1 MDDTIDEES
10 VDEESINSDTTM
22 NRLEQLVEKRCWE
35 SVFAHL
41 QTIQGREDAMKR
53 NSTLRRRVY
62 FNREFYDHAP
72 FHVIEALVKAY
83 PEGIVEPFRRN
94 ITADPI
100 ETVLWCT
107 NEETRNRVFK
117 LFFETNPKC
126 FDNCSF
132 YFFHEACVMCDTEV
146 LKLMIQANP
155 KFLYQRNT
163 NSALEFLLP
172 LHTACSRDRCEKIDL
187 MLAFDPL
194 LARMVDHNSKML
206 ALHIACTRSHDIFNL
221 GTFRRLIEAY
231 PQAAKVKDS
240 KERLPL
246 HYVCKET
253 RFRPDTPDFFG
264 EVFKIY
270 PEAAKILDKQKNLP
284 LHYLVICN
292 NLSPHQYED
301 LAPQVRRQIGKP
313 LAVLIETYPDA
324 LLQRDEEN
332 QLVLGRMAERRC
344 PFHHVW
350 HTAGRLCTHAFICA
364 TQESMQPLRQI
375 SCELPALVANFM
387 ESPLDWT
394 TREGVIQDG
403 ELTGIILHY
412 TFQALLEANNGLDT
426 NSNLPSGHN
435 VLRCCLPVDNNQS
448 TAKTTLLH
456 KLAYCSK
463 FCNQQSIMHA
473 VDLYVSR
480 KYDHFFQSDNNG
492 NLPLHLVCCAPP
504 PMILVGEYEMRCSE
518 KTKASLV
525 ETFLTPCMEAASKT
539 NYLGKTPLDILM
551 ETESEL
557 SELNIESWGGVELLV
572 TANPTEANKLF
583 TKEKMYLFM
592 IAAIGEQAN
601 LSFTFSMLLSFVLV
615 QNLDDLGSTTIV
627 TKIKK
632 QKVSRK

>member
-1 MDDTIDEES
+1 
-10 VDEESINSDTTM
+10 
-22 NRLEQLVEKRCWE
+22 
-35 SVFAHL
+35 
-41 QTIQGREDAMKR
+41 
-53 NSTLRRRVY
+53 
-62 FNREFYDHAP
+62 
-72 FHVIEALVKAY
+72 
-83 PEGIVEPFRRN
+83 
-94 ITADPI
+94 
-100 ETVLWCT
+100 
-107 NEETRNRVFK
+107 
-117 LFFETNPKC
+117 
-126 FDNCSF
+126 
-132 YFFHEACVMCDTEV
+132 MCDTEV

-231 PQAAKVKDS
+231 PQATKEKDS

-246 HYVCKET
+246 HYVCKKT
-253 RFRPDTPDFFG
+253 QFGPDTPDFLS
-264 EVFKIY
+264 EVLNIY
-270 PEAAKILDKQKNLP
+270 PEAAKILDQQKNLP
-284 LHYLVICN
+284 LHYLVTSNI
-292 NLSPHQYED
+292 LSPYQYED
-301 LAPQVRRQIGKP
+301 LAPQVRRQYEKP

-364 TQESMQPLRQI
+364 TQESMQPLHQI

-394 TREGVIQDG
+394 TREGGIQD
-403 ELTGIILHY
+403 EKLAGIILHY
-412 TFQALLEANNGLDT
+412 TFQALLEANPGLDI
-426 NSNLPSGHN
+426 NSKLPS
-435 VLRCCLPVDNNQS
+435 VDNEHS
-448 TAKTTLLH
+448 TVKTTLLH

-463 FCNQQSIMHA
+463 FCNQQSILCA
-473 VDLYVSR
+473 VNLYVLR
-480 KYDHFFQSDNNG
+480 KYDHFFQADNNG

-504 PMILVGEYEMRCSE
+504 PLVLVGEYERRFSE
-518 KTKASLV
+518 KTKASVV
-525 ETFLTPCMEAASKT
+525 ETFLTPCMGAASKT
-539 NYLGKTPLDILM
+539 NHLGKTPLDILM

-557 SELNIESWGGVELLV
+557 VESWGGVELLV
-572 TANPTEANKLF
+572 NANPTEANKLF

-592 IAAIGEQAN
+592 LAAIGEQAN

-615 QNLDDLGSTTIV
+615 QNLDDLGSKTIV
-627 TKIKK
+627 IKIQK
-632 QKVSRK
+632 QRVSRK